1 MATVNRISSVPD
13 FCQTFYKF
21 NLKNRINVAQKILP
35 DFKEVYMSAD
45 PFTIIYC

>member
-13 FCQTFYKF
+13 FCQTFYKLI
-21 NLKNRINVAQKILP
+21 LKNRINVAQKILP

-45 PFTIIYC
+45 AFTVIYC